1 MKVDASL
8 RGGLPIIEELPMKR
22 FLNIQAPR
30 LVLTVATAAVLSW
43 SCSSVPITGRKQL
56 SLVPES
62 EMQSMS
68 YQQYDQFL
76 KENKLSH
83 DQQATAMVRRVGH
96 RIEGAVETYMST
108 HNMKDQLAGY
118 KWEFN
123 LVENKEVNAWCM
135 PGGKVVVYTG
145 ILPLTQDEN
154 GLAVVLGH
162 EISHAVARHG
172 TERMSQGLIA
182 QGLGTAL
189 SVAVAKEPQTTQQ
202 LWMTAFGVG
211 AEVGVLLPYSRT
223 QESEADR
230 LGLIFMAMAGYD
242 PNTAIPFWERMA
254 KQGGGKPPEFLSDH
268 PADQTRINNIKKELP
283 EAMKY
288 YKPQNAQNP

>member
-1 MKVDASL
+1 
-8 RGGLPIIEELPMKR
+8 MKR
-22 FLNIQAPR
+22 FFSVHAPK
-30 LVLTVATAAVLSW
+30 LVLTAVTTAMLAW

-56 SLVPES
+56 SLVSES
-62 EMQSMS
+62 EMQTMS

-76 KENKLSH
+76 KENKLST
-83 DQQATAMVRRVGH
+83 DAQSTAMVKRVGT
-96 RIEGAVETYMST
+96 RIEHAVEAYMNS

-189 SVAVAKEPQTTQQ
+189 SVAVAKEPAQTQQ

-211 AEVGVLLPYSRT
+211 AQVGVLLPYGRT
-223 QESEADR
+223 QESEADH

-242 PNTAIPFWERMA
+242 PHTAVPFWERMA
-254 KQGGGKPPEFLSDH
+254 KQGGSKPPEFLSTH
-268 PADQTRINNIKKELP
+268 PADETRIRDIEKLMP

-288 YKPQNAQNP
+288 YKPVG

>member
-1 MKVDASL
+1 
-8 RGGLPIIEELPMKR
+8 MKR
-22 FLNIQAPR
+22 AITRYAPR
-30 LVLTVATAAVLSW
+30 FLITVVTTTVLAW

-76 KENKLSH
+76 HENKLSR
-83 DQQATAMVRRVGH
+83 DAEATAMVKRVGV
-96 RIEGAVETYMST
+96 RIQHAVESYMNS
-108 HNMKDQLAGY
+108 HDMKDQLAGY

-135 PGGKVVVYTG
+135 PGGKVCVYSG
-145 ILPLTQDEN
+145 ILPVTQDEN

-172 TERMSQGLIA
+172 TERMSQGLLA
-182 QGLGTAL
+182 QGLGEGL
-189 SVAVAKEPQTTQQ
+189 AVALHNQPAQTQQ

-211 AEVGVLLPYSRT
+211 AQVGVLLPFSRT

-242 PNTAIPFWERMA
+242 PRGAVTFWQRMA
-254 KQGGGKPPEFLSDH
+254 SQSEGGKPPEFLSTH
-268 PADQTRINNIKKELP
+268 PADETRIAQIQKEMP
-283 EAMKY
+283 EALKY
-288 YKPQNAQNP
+288 YKQETSLNR